1 VASSSISAPLYP
13 LSLRVAGRACVVV
26 GGGTVAARKV
36 GSLVAAG
43 AAVTVVAPELGEQL
57 TAEHAGDPGWFWIA
71 RAFEPEDCAGCLLLV
86 AATADREVNRRAAEA
101 GRAAGALVNVVDDPE
116 GSDFV
121 VPSVVRRGPLQIAVS
136 TAGLAP
142 AFSASLRRRLE
153 HQFPPEYGQAV
164 EVVAQ
169 SRADARAAGSGEPE
183 RRALA
188 HRLAALDL
196 LALLEEGGLEC
207 VRAAVRAARETGT

>member
-1 VASSSISAPLYP
+1 LYP

-26 GGGTVAARKV
+26 GGGSVAARKV

-43 AAVTVVAPELGEQL
+43 AVITVVAPQLGERL
-57 TAEHAGDPGWFWIA
+57 TAARAGDPGWRWLA
-71 RAFEPEDCAGCLLLV
+71 RAFEPGDCAGCLLVV
-86 AATADREVNRRAAEA
+86 AATGDREVNRRAAEA

-121 VPSVVRRGPLQIAVS
+121 VPSVIQRGPLQIAVS

-153 HQFPPEYGQAV
+153 QQFPPEYGQAV

-169 SRADARAAGSGEPE
+169 ARVDARGAGAEALE

-188 HRLAALDL
+188 QRLAALDL

-207 VRAAVRAARETGT
+207 VRAAVRVARETGV

>member
-1 VASSSISAPLYP
+1 M
-13 LSLRVAGRACVVV
+13 VV

-36 GSLVAAG
+36 ASLLAAG
-43 AAVTVVAPELGEQL
+43 AAVTVVAPELGERLAAAQ
-57 TAEHAGDPGWFWIA
+57 AGDPAWRWIA
-71 RAFEPEDCAGCLLLV
+71 RAFEPDDCAGCLLLV
-86 AATADREVNRRAAEA
+86 VATGDREVNRRAAEA
-101 GRAAGALVNVVDDPE
+101 GRAAGALVNIVDDAE

-121 VPSVVRRGPLQIAVS
+121 VPSVVQRGPLQIAVS

-153 HQFPPEYGQAV
+153 QQFPPEYGQAV

-169 SRADARAAGSGEPE
+169 ARADARAAGSGETE
-183 RRALA
+183 RRARA
-188 HRLAALDL
+188 QRLAALDL

-207 VRAAVRAARETGT
+207 VRAAVRAARETGV